1 MVFIPV
7 GLLPAFTTQGID
19 MHYYKRN
26 LGDYAKKAGRLSL
39 LQHGSYTVLIDS
51 CYDREQFPTL
61 EQAIEWT
68 WADSP
73 DEVEA
78 VKFVL
83 RKFFILEDG
92 IYVQNRIREEIAEY
106 HEKASINKRIAIDRE
121 TKRKESNTN
130 RERTVDE
137 APPNHKPLTK
147 NQEPVTTNQEPLTNN
162 KIHTHLAMLLNAG
175 VEKQIAKDWLSIRKV
190 KRLPLTQTAF
200 DAISKKIAGAGLSIN
215 GGIKVCVENGWAGFS
230 AEWLSTVPELKTGGP
245 FVHWWDTEEATHQ
258 RARQEGLEIIDDL
271 GTLRVRLNDVIQSKK
286 QKRA

>member
-1 MVFIPV
+1 
-7 GLLPAFTTQGID
+7 
-19 MHYYKRN
+19 MHFFEWN
-26 LGDYAKKAGRLSL
+26 IGEYAKKT
-39 LQHGSYTVLIDS
+39 QHLTNEEDLAYRRALEMYYDS
-51 CYDREQFPTL
+51 E
-61 EQAIEWT
+61 
-68 WADSP
+68 
-73 DEVEA
+73 
-78 VKFVL
+78 
-83 RKFFILEDG
+83 
-92 IYVQNRIREEIAEY
+92 
-106 HEKASINKRIAIDRE
+106 
-121 TKRKESNTN
+121 
-130 RERTVDE
+130 
-137 APPNHKPLTK
+137 KPLLTDGLATLSRRLRVDQQALQNVLSEFFPDGVNK
-147 NQEPVTTNQEPLTNN
+147 HAEEKIAAYYSYIAKQSVNGKLGGRPKRTQAKPTDNPKEPSAKPLLTTNQEPLTNN

-230 AEWLSTVPELKTGGP
+230 AEWLSTVPELKTGKP